1 MGDIQGQPTMPNLL
15 DDNSWLDFEKDHVWH
30 PYAPVE
36 GATAPYPVKYAQGV
50 HLTLE
55 DGRELIDGMSSW
67 WSAIHGYNHPVL
79 NNAAKE
85 QLDKMAHVMFGGLTH
100 RPAAELAARLVKLT
114 PEPLQRV
121 FLCDSGSV
129 SVEVAIKMAIQ
140 YWHAKGQ
147 PDKQRMLTI
156 RRGYHGDTCGAMA
169 VCDPETG
176 MHHLFTDVLSK
187 HFFADAPTVI
197 NDTDWQ
203 DDDISGFRELI
214 SAHHK
219 QIAAVILEPIVQGAG
234 GMRFYAPEY
243 LRQVRALCDS
253 HKVLLITDEIAT
265 GFGRTGT
272 LFACEQADIVPDI
285 MCLGKAITGGY
296 MTLAAVL
303 TTEEISRTIS
313 SNAPNAFMHG
323 PTFMA
328 NPLACAVA
336 NASIDL
342 LLESPWQ
349 ERISN
354 MKNAFSQHLL
364 PCQAWDGVAD
374 VRIKGGI
381 GVLELNQ
388 PVNMASMTKRF
399 VDKGV
404 WIRPFGKL
412 VYVMPPYV
420 INEEELNH
428 LLTAMTE
435 TVAEELAVS

>member
-1 MGDIQGQPTMPNLL
+1 MTNLL
-15 DDNSWLDFEKDHVWH
+15 NDNNWLDFEKTHVWH
-30 PYAPVE
+30 PYAPLE
-36 GATAPYPVKYAQGV
+36 GALPPYPVKHAQDV
-50 HLTLE
+50 RLTLE

-67 WSAIHGYNHPVL
+67 WSVIHGYNHPVL

-85 QLDKMAHVMFGGLTH
+85 QLDSMAHVMFGGLTH
-100 RPAAELAARLVKLT
+100 RPAAELAARLVKMT
-114 PEPLQRV
+114 PEPLERV

-129 SVEVAIKMAIQ
+129 SIEIAIKMAIQ
-140 YWHAKGQ
+140 YWYAKGQ
-147 PDKQRMLTI
+147 PGKQRMLTI

-176 MHHLFTDVLSK
+176 MHHLFTQVLSE
-187 HFFADAPTVI
+187 HFFAEAPTVT
-197 NDTDWQ
+197 DDADWQ
-203 DDDISGFRELI
+203 DKDIAGFHDLI
-214 SAHHK
+214 EAHHEE
-219 QIAAVILEPIVQGAG
+219 IAAVILEPIVQGAG

-243 LRQVRALCDS
+243 LRQVRALCDANN
-253 HKVLLITDEIAT
+253 VLLIADEIAT

-272 LFACEQADIVPDI
+272 MFACEQAGITPDI
-285 MCLGKAITGGY
+285 MCLGKALTGGY

-303 TTEEISRTIS
+303 TTAETSRTIS
-313 SNAPNAFMHG
+313 TNTPNAFMHG

-349 ERISN
+349 ERIAN
-354 MKNAFSQHLL
+354 MAKVFSRHLL
-364 PCQAWDGVAD
+364 PCRSWDGVAD

-388 PVNMASMTKRF
+388 PVNMPAITKRF

-412 VYVMPPYV
+412 VYVMPPYIISV
-420 INEEELNH
+420 EDLNK
-428 LLTAMTE
+428 LLTAMTDS
-435 TVAEELAVS
+435 VAEELAASS

>member
-1 MGDIQGQPTMPNLL
+1 MPDLL
-15 DDNSWLDFEKDHVWH
+15 NDNSWLDFERAHVWH
-30 PYAPVE
+30 PYAPLE
-36 GATAPYPVKYAQGV
+36 GALPCYPVKHAQGV

-55 DGRELIDGMSSW
+55 DDRKLIDGMSSW

-79 NNAAKE
+79 NRAAKQ

-100 RPAAELAARLVKLT
+100 RPAAELAARLVALT
-114 PEPLQRV
+114 PEPLERV

-140 YWHAKGQ
+140 YWHAKQQ
-147 PDKQRMLTI
+147 PEKQRMLTI

-176 MHHLFTDVLSK
+176 MHHLFTQVLSE
-187 HFFADAPTVI
+187 HFFADAPTVV
-197 NDTDWQ
+197 NDADWQ
-203 DDDISGFRELI
+203 DQDIADFRSLLA
-214 SAHHK
+214 AHQG

-243 LRQVRALCDS
+243 LRQVRTLCDT
-253 HKVLLITDEIAT
+253 HKVLLIADEIAT

-272 LFACEQADIVPDI
+272 MFACEQAGIVPDI

-303 TTEEISRTIS
+303 TTAEISRTIS
-313 SNAPNAFMHG
+313 TNAPGAFMHG

-349 ERISN
+349 ERVSA
-354 MKNAFSQHLL
+354 MSRAFARHLL
-364 PCQAWDGVAD
+364 PCQSWEGVAE
-374 VRIKGGI
+374 VRIKGRI
-381 GVLELNQ
+381 GVLELRKS
-388 PVNMASMTKRF
+388 VNMAAITKRF

-420 INEEELNH
+420 IGDEDLET

-435 TVAEELAVS
+435 AVFEELS

>member
-1 MGDIQGQPTMPNLL
+1 MPNLL
-15 DDNSWLDFEKDHVWH
+15 NDSNWLEFEKNHVWH
-30 PYAPVE
+30 PYAPLE
-36 GATAPYPVKYAQGV
+36 GALPPCPVKNAKGV

-55 DGRELIDGMSSW
+55 DGRQLIDGMSSW
-67 WSAIHGYNHPVL
+67 WSVIHGYNHPVI
-79 NNAAKE
+79 NAAAKA
-85 QLDKMAHVMFGGLTH
+85 QLDEMSHVMFGGLTH
-100 RPAAELAARLVKLT
+100 RPAAELAARLINLT
-114 PEPLQRV
+114 PEPLTRV
-121 FLCDSGSV
+121 FFCDSGSV

-147 PDKQRMLTI
+147 PGKQRMLTI

-176 MHHLFTDVLSK
+176 MHHLFTDVLSE
-187 HFFADAPTVI
+187 HFFANAPTVV
-197 NDTDWQ
+197 NDADWQ
-203 DDDISGFRELI
+203 DDDIADFRNLI
-214 SAHHK
+214 K
-219 QIAAVILEPIVQGAG
+219 QNHNEIAAVILEPLVQGAG

-253 HKVLLITDEIAT
+253 YDVLLIADEIAT

-272 LFACEQADIVPDI
+272 LFACEQAEIVPDI

-296 MTLAAVL
+296 MSLAATL
-303 TTEEISRTIS
+303 TTFEISQAIS
-313 SNAPNAFMHG
+313 TNAPHAFMHG

-342 LLESPWQ
+342 LLDSPWQ
-349 ERISN
+349 ERIAAMS
-354 MKNAFSQHLL
+354 NAFTQHLL
-364 PCQAWDGVAD
+364 PCQSWDGVAE

-381 GVLELNQ
+381 GVLELEK
-388 PVNMASMTKRF
+388 PVNMAAITKRF

-412 VYVMPPYV
+412 VYIMPPYV
-420 INEEELNH
+420 ISDEELNH
-428 LLTAMTE
+428 LLIAMTE
-435 TVAEELAVS
+435 TVAEELA